1 MISIQIEII
10 LCISFLLAYGGASI
24 PCSWK
29 FLLKMAAPIVMEPNS
44 SLVFTR
50 DQE

>member
-1 MISIQIEII
+1 MISIQIEMI
-10 LCISFLLAYGGASI
+10 LCISFLVAYGGASI

-29 FLLKMAAPIVMEPNS
+29 FLLKMAAPTVMEPSS
-44 SLVFTR
+44 SLVLTC